1 MADNSNYLKLKS
13 VCGMVK
19 LCGILRIC
27 LVIWRIL
34 KERYL
39 KSSIY
44 QVRILLLVYNQ
55 QIFAKLQHENDENKM
70 QFFLTC
76 RGLLKYT
83 IALVVTVCRKFKKKK
98 LKEIYRQTSIICF
111 FSFFLSF
118 IKFSKETMFW
128 FLLTKAASRKNHW
141 TDFNNF
147 NYLTCVMSW
156 TNRCTF
162 KVYLN

>member
-55 QIFAKLQHENDENKM
+55 QKFAKLQHENDENKM

-76 RGLLKYT
+76 SGLLKYT
-83 IALVVTVCRKFKKKK
+83 IELVVTVCRKFKKKK
-98 LKEIYRQTSIICF
+98 TKRNIQTNKYHMF
-111 FSFFLSF
+111 FFLF
-118 IKFSKETMFW
+118 IFYQIFK
-128 FLLTKAASRKNHW
+128 R
-141 TDFNNF
+141 NNVLIST
-147 NYLTCVMSW
+147 YKSSL
-156 TNRCTF
+156 
-162 KVYLN
+162 